1 MALGNSST
9 DKHFDAALLGWRFCV
24 TVGLRFRCWFMGLVE
39 LLGDRLEPIVAAFEI
54 PLHDAEVGV
63 AYEVR
68 GEHEITG
75 LSENFPRNH
84 ASQPVC

>member
-1 MALGNSST
+1 
-9 DKHFDAALLGWRFCV
+9 
-24 TVGLRFRCWFMGLVE
+24 MGLVK
-39 LLGDRLEPIVAAFEI
+39 LLGDRLEPVVAPFEI
-54 PLHDAEVGV
+54 PLHDPEIGV
-63 AYEVR
+63 ADEVR